1 MVKTPSRN
9 ASPPSPLLSV
19 GTCSVFAREALRHR
33 PTPAGLPGRGPRGR
47 APAPR
52 AQWLCG
58 SAAAHCGKA
67 SPFRP
72 GFSKLSEATPQN
84 LRRSLKSIN

>member
-1 MVKTPSRN
+1 VKPSARN

-19 GTCSVFAREALRHR
+19 GKCAACATEALPHH

-67 SPFRP
+67 SPFRA
-72 GFSKLSEATPQN
+72 GVSKLSEATPQN